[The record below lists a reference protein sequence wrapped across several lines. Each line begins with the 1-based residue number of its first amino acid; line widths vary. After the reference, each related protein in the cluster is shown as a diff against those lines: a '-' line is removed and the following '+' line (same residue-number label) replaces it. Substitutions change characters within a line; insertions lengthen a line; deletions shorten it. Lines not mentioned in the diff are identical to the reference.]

1 MISSPVLVDVKRRRD
16 TEPQNTGTPLISSPV
31 LVDAKRRR
39 DTEPRITGTP
49 LISSPVLVDVN
60 SRLPAAA
67 FGGMRGVSRGFGGPE
82 REIRCPDGFL
92 THTFVIVVRMFYN
105 GSMSNAAEEQI
116 EAYKRLSIP
125 RACSADWD
133 AGTAK
138 VGLRELRRLRGE
150 LASAEAVLVGVMKT
164 ETGRDTKATLTRR
177 FGMSAAEAAKAEAV
191 ADVVT
196 RIPGADDALAD
207 GTVTGEHLRK
217 LAPIT
222 DPTEAAELFS
232 LAPSQSPD
240 DFAKIVDRYRINRDS
255 DGWRARQ
262 RAARSLRFFKAD
274 DGCVGFR
281 GILPTLEGERI
292 KAAINHACDA
302 AWRDAHPER
311 AETAGGH
318 DDEPRE
324 RRMADALVSLV
335 LGDPPAS
342 GSGTARTA
350 LIVTVQAETLQAQ
363 ILGHGP
369 LPTDDA
375 IDLINDA
382 RTDLYAAIQTAD
394 GAVMKFGRTRRF
406 ASALQKL
413 ALALRE
419 HGTCAY
425 PGCDTPW
432 NRCDADHDP
441 PWEQDGLTNIEHMKL
456 MCTHGHHT
464 HRHETGNNITRQPNG
479 TWTIDNETPEPWPPT
494 PPEDDDH
501 LSIAHAREACLGR
514 LRQIRCDRSPSTVR
528 AGP

>member
-1 MISSPVLVDVKRRRD
+1 MSS
-16 TEPQNTGTPLISSPV
+16 S
-31 LVDAKRRR
+31 
-39 DTEPRITGTP
+39 
-49 LISSPVLVDVN
+49 
-60 SRLPAAA
+60 
-67 FGGMRGVSRGFGGPE
+67 
-82 REIRCPDGFL
+82 
-92 THTFVIVVRMFYN
+92 
-105 GSMSNAAEEQI
+105 AEEQI
-116 EAYKRLSIP
+116 GVYKRLSIP
-125 RACSADWD
+125 RVCSSDWNP
-133 AGTAK
+133 GTAK
-138 VGLRELRRLRGE
+138 VALRELRRLRGE

-164 ETGRDTKATLTRR
+164 ETGRDTKATLARG

-222 DPTEAAELFS
+222 NPTEAAELFE

-240 DFAKIVDRYRINRDS
+240 DFAKTVDRYRINRDS
-255 DGWRARQ
+255 EGWRARQ

-302 AWRDAHPER
+302 AWRTAHPER
-311 AETAGGH
+311 ADTAGAH
-318 DDEPRE
+318 DDEPRD

-335 LGDPPAS
+335 LGDPTTPSTGA
-342 GSGTARTA
+342 ARTA
-350 LIVTVQAETLQAQ
+350 LIVTVQAETLQAH
-363 ILGHGP
+363 ILGSGP
-369 LPTDDA
+369 LPTEDA
-375 IDLINDA
+375 IDLADDP
-382 RTDLYAAIQTAD
+382 RTDLYAAIQTTD
-394 GAVMKFGRTRRF
+394 GAVMKFGRSRRL

-425 PGCDTPW
+425 TGCDVPW

-441 PWEQDGLTNIEHMKL
+441 PWDQGGLTDINKMKL
-456 MCTHGHHT
+456 MCTNGHHT

-479 TWTIDNETPEPWPPT
+479 TWTVDNETPEPWPPPP

-501 LSIAHAREACLGR
+501 GSIAHAREACLER
-514 LRQIRCDRSPSTVR
+514 LRHVRCRLRHTIAHTPDGEDDTDDQP
-528 AGP
+528 AGVGADAS

>member
-1 MISSPVLVDVKRRRD
+1 
-16 TEPQNTGTPLISSPV
+16 
-31 LVDAKRRR
+31 
-39 DTEPRITGTP
+39 
-49 LISSPVLVDVN
+49 
-60 SRLPAAA
+60 
-67 FGGMRGVSRGFGGPE
+67 
-82 REIRCPDGFL
+82 
-92 THTFVIVVRMFYN
+92 
-105 GSMSNAAEEQI
+105 MSTSAEEQI
-116 EAYKRLSIP
+116 GVFKRLSVP
-125 RACSADWD
+125 RVSATDWN

-138 VGLRELRRLRGE
+138 LGLRELGRLRGE

-164 ETGRDTKATLTRR
+164 ETGRDTKATLARG

-222 DPTEAAELFS
+222 DPTEAAELFE

-240 DFAKIVDRYRINRDS
+240 DFAKTVDGYRINRDA

-292 KAAINHACDA
+292 KAAINHACDT
-302 AWRDAHPER
+302 AWRAAHPER
-311 AETAGGH
+311 ADTAGAH

-324 RRMADALVSLV
+324 RRLADALVSLV
-335 LGDPPAS
+335 LGDTTNNTGP
-342 GSGTARTA
+342 ARTA

-363 ILGHGP
+363 ILGDGP

-382 RTDLYAAIQTAD
+382 RTDLYAAIQSSD
-394 GAVMKFGRTRRF
+394 GAVMKFGRSRRL

-419 HGTCAY
+419 GGTCAY
-425 PGCDTPW
+425 PGCTTPW

-441 PWEQDGLTNIEHMKL
+441 PWDTPNGRTDLDHMKL
-456 MCTHGHHT
+456 MCTNGHHT

-479 TWTIDNETPEPWPPT
+479 TWTVDNETPEPWPPP

-501 LSIAHAREACLGR
+501 VSIAHAREACLGR
-514 LRQIRCDRSPSTVR
+514 LRQIRCGRSPSAVR